1 MALGARR
8 SSDGTQVLRFGFP
21 KGSLQ
26 DNTASLFERAGYRVS
41 FPDRSLFP
49 SIDDPEIE
57 CVLIR
62 AQEIARYV
70 EAGALDAGI
79 TGHDWIVENRAKV
92 EELADLEYSKQSFRP
107 TRWVLAV
114 SEDSE
119 IRKVSD
125 VEGKLIATE
134 GVGLVRAWLKK
145 QGVKARVEF
154 SWGAT
159 EVKPP
164 LLADAIIDVT
174 VTGSSITANGLRIM
188 DVLLVSTPRFIANK
202 QARADAWKRAKM
214 DRLLLLL
221 NGAIAASTRVGLGMN
236 VRREHLDAVL
246 ALLPALDTP
255 TISKLADES
264 CVDVYAVVE
273 EKRVRDLVP
282 ELSAA
287 GARGIIESPL
297 NKIIY

>member
-1 MALGARR
+1 VRISER
-8 SSDGTQVLRFGFP
+8 S
-21 KGSLQ
+21 
-26 DNTASLFERAGYRVS
+26 YY
-41 FPDRSLFP
+41 PD
-49 SIDDPEIE
+49 IDDPEID
-57 CVLIR
+57 CILIR
-62 AQEIARYV
+62 PQEMARYIEQGV
-70 EAGALDAGI
+70 IDCGI
-79 TGHDWIVENRAKV
+79 TGLDWIRETAADV
-92 EELADLEYSKQSFRP
+92 EELADLEAPWPNFGP
-107 TRWVLAV
+107 VRWVLAV
-114 SEDSE
+114 KEGSPFQTPKDL
-119 IRKVSD
+119 
-125 VEGKLIATE
+125 EGKRIAAE
-134 GVGLVRAWLKK
+134 AVGLARRYLAEK
-145 QGVKARVEF
+145 GVEALVEF

-255 TISKLADES
+255 TISTLADES

-273 EKRVRDLVP
+273 EKRVRDLIP
-282 ELSAA
+282 ELCEA